1 MTGADQ
7 SATTVYIALGSNL
20 GDRLANLRAAVT
32 RLREVVTI
40 TKLSP
45 IYETDPVG
53 YLDQGPFLNAVV
65 SGATAATPQALL
77 AALLRIERDLGRER
91 TFPNAP
97 RPIDLDLLFYDA
109 LCLAA
114 PTLTVPHP
122 RLHERFFV
130 LVPLS
135 DIAPDFR
142 HPQLGRTVR
151 QLLADLGPPQGIHRL
166 PDCPTGHRP
175 S

>member
-1 MTGADQ
+1 MTSTDQ
-7 SATTVYIALGSNL
+7 PATIIYIALGSNL
-20 GDRLANLRAAVT
+20 GDRLANLRAALA
-32 RLREVVTI
+32 RLRAVVTL
-40 TKLSP
+40 TAVSP

-109 LCLAA
+109 LCLAT
-114 PTLTVPHP
+114 PNLTVPHP